1 MFISSFFSKM
11 GYVRQ
16 EPGLVLLSI
25 DDVEVIDEALQ
36 IYQARLPTQRYG
48 RFFEA
53 ADAARRKVKAVEPG
67 LFRKYLNC

>member
-1 MFISSFFSKM
+1 MIVSNLLSKF

-25 DDVEVIDEALQ
+25 DDVEVIDEALE

-53 ADAARRKVKAVEPG
+53 ATAAREKVKAVEPG
-67 LFRKYLNC
+67 LFRKFLDF